1 MGNELW
7 IIEQECYDV
16 KDNPKYETI
25 FTLANGYRGFRGW
38 LEFSSYGFNGNFI
51 AGVFDKAEAQVT
63 EIVNTQNPLV
73 FNLYVDD
80 ERIDIDRCE
89 IVNFKRYLDM
99 KDGILHTDIE
109 IKTPKGKI
117 TKISAKRFVSRK
129 NVHRW
134 GVEYK
139 ITPIN
144 YSGKI
149 FVENMI
155 DGTVTNGNYHPVDK
169 TKHIRVKETYDLN
182 PGIALEAHTIDQG
195 IRIIEGTIIKVLN
208 DTVLKNRKYGVFGEI
223 VRELLELR
231 VEEGKEYIL
240 QKFGATYTSRDTDDN
255 LIDVLENELRNFYKQ
270 GLEDEIE
277 AHIKAWQEIWDRI
290 DIEIKGDVQAQLGIR
305 FNIFQLSSSAYDQ
318 DDRVSI
324 AAKALHG
331 EGYKGHVFWDT
342 EIFMLPFFIYTQP
355 EIARNLLMYRYNT
368 LDGARKN
375 AKLNGYEGAQF
386 PWESADD
393 GLEVTPKWGMD
404 YDGNLVRI
412 WTGDE
417 EFHINSDIVFS
428 IWEYYRATKDK
439 DFLMNYG
446 MEILLE
452 TAKFWISR
460 VEYNIDMDR
469 YEINKV
475 IGPDEFHE
483 HVNNNFYTNYLAK
496 WNIEKTL
503 ELAEWL
509 KRENV
514 KVYED
519 LLKKLDI
526 KEEDFKEWKVVKDK
540 IYIPYSEDGKLIEQ
554 FEGYFDL
561 KDIEITEHDENGMP
575 LWPDLQG
582 YKLGQTQL
590 IKQPDVVMLMLLLG
604 DEFDKETR
612 KINYEYYE
620 KRTMHKSSL
629 SPSMY
634 SIMGLTVG
642 DTHNAYK
649 YFMKTILTDLEDNQ
663 GNACFGLHAASTG
676 GSWQSVV
683 FGFGGLHVDKEQYLC
698 LNPWIPEHWDE
709 LTFNIIWNEAKVKV
723 VVSHNEVRVISTKDF
738 DIKIY
743 DEKFKV
749 YKNKELIYRR

>member
-1 MGNELW
+1 MEKKLW
-7 IIEQECYDV
+7 LIEQNYYDV
-16 KDNPKYETI
+16 KDSPKYETI
-25 FTLANGYRGFRGW
+25 FTLANGYRGLRGW
-38 LEFSSYGFNGNFI
+38 LEFSKYGFCGNFI
-51 AGVFDKAEAQVT
+51 AGVFDKAQAQVT
-63 EIVNTQNPLV
+63 EIVNAQNPLV
-73 FNLYVDD
+73 FNLYIDD
-80 ERIDIDRCE
+80 ELIDIDRSE
-89 IVNFKRYLDM
+89 ILYFKRYLDM
-99 KDGILHTDIE
+99 KNGILYTDVE

-117 TKISAKRFVSRK
+117 TKIFSRRFVSRN

-134 GVEYK
+134 GAEYK
-139 ITPIN
+139 ITPVN

-149 FVENMI
+149 FVENII
-155 DGTVTNGNYHPVDK
+155 DATVTNGNYHPADK
-169 TKHIRVKETYDLN
+169 AKHIRVKESYDFN
-182 PGIALEAHTIDQG
+182 PGIALETCTIDKH
-195 IRIIEGTIIKVLN
+195 ITIIEGTAIKVL
-208 DTVLKNRKYGVFGEI
+208 DESALRNRKYGVFGEI

-231 VEEGKEYIL
+231 VEEGKEYTL
-240 QKFGATYTSRDTDDN
+240 QKFGVTYTSRDTDDA
-255 LIDVLENELRNFYKQ
+255 LKDILACELKSFYEQ
-270 GLEDEIE
+270 GLQNEIR
-277 AHIKAWQEIWDRI
+277 AHIKAWQEIWDKI
-290 DIEIKGDVQAQLGIR
+290 DIEIKGDDLAQLGIR

-368 LDGARKN
+368 LDGARRN
-375 AKLNGYEGAQF
+375 AKLNDYEGAQF

-404 YDGNLVRI
+404 YDGNPVRI

-417 EFHINSDIVFS
+417 EFHINSDIAFG
-428 IWEYYRATKDK
+428 IWEYYRATRDK
-439 DFLMNYG
+439 DFLINYG
-446 MEILLE
+446 IETLLE
-452 TAKFWISR
+452 TSKFWKSR
-460 VEYNIDMDR
+460 VEYNEEKDR
-469 YEINKV
+469 YEINRV

-509 KRENV
+509 KREDN
-514 KVYED
+514 KVYND
-519 LLKKLDI
+519 LLNKLDI
-526 KEEDFKEWKVVKDK
+526 KEEDFKEWKIIKDK

-561 KDIEITEHDENGMP
+561 KDIKITEHDENGMP

-604 DEFDKETR
+604 DEFDLETR
-612 KINYEYYE
+612 RINYEYYE

-663 GNACFGLHAASTG
+663 GNAEFGLHAASTG

-683 FGFGGLHVDKEQYLC
+683 FGFGGLHVDKEHHLC

-709 LTFNIIWNEAKVKV
+709 LTFNITWQDAKVKIV
-723 VVSHNEVRVISTKDF
+723 VTQTEVRVVSTKDI
-738 DIKIY
+738 DVRIY
-743 DEKFKV
+743 DEKLKV
-749 YKNKELIYRR
+749 NKNKELVYRK

>member
-1 MGNELW
+1 MEKKLW
-7 IIEQECYDV
+7 FIEQNDYDV
-16 KDNPKYETI
+16 KDSPKYETI
-25 FTLANGYRGFRGW
+25 FTLANGYRGLRGW
-38 LEFSSYGFNGNFI
+38 LEFSNYGFCGNFI
-51 AGVFDKAEAQVT
+51 AGVFDKSDAQVI
-63 EIVNTQNPLV
+63 EIVNSQNPLV

-80 ERIDIDRCE
+80 ELLDIGRCE
-89 IVNFKRYLDM
+89 ILNFKRYLDM
-99 KDGILHTDIE
+99 KDGILYTDVE
-109 IKTPKGKI
+109 IKTSKGKI
-117 TKISAKRFVSRK
+117 TKICAKRFVSKK

-149 FVENMI
+149 YVENVI

-169 TKHIRVKETYDLN
+169 VKHIMVKERYDLN
-182 PGIALEAHTIDQG
+182 PGIALETRTMDQG
-195 IRIIEGTIIKVLN
+195 IEIIEGTVIKVLD
-208 DTVLKNRKYGVFGEI
+208 DTILKNRKYGVFGEK

-231 VEEGKEYIL
+231 VEKGKEYTL
-240 QKFGATYTSRDTDDN
+240 QKFGTTYTSRDTDDN
-255 LIDVLENELRNFYKQ
+255 LINILTNEIKNFYEQGLENEIK
-270 GLEDEIE
+270 
-277 AHIKAWQEIWDRI
+277 AHVKAWQEIWDKI
-290 DIEIKGDVQAQLGIR
+290 DIEIKGDDQAQLGIR

-331 EGYKGHVFWDT
+331 EGYKGHIFWDT

-393 GLEVTPKWGMD
+393 GLEVTPKWGVD
-404 YDGNLVRI
+404 YDGNPVRI

-417 EFHINSDIVFS
+417 EFHINSDIAFG

-439 DFLMNYG
+439 DFLINYG

-460 VEYNIDMDR
+460 VEYNVDMDR
-469 YEINKV
+469 YEINRV

-503 ELAEWL
+503 ELVEWL
-509 KRENV
+509 KREDI

-519 LLKKLDI
+519 LLNKLDI

-561 KDIEITEHDENGMP
+561 KDIEITQYDENGMP

-604 DEFDKETR
+604 NEFDKETKR
-612 KINYEYYE
+612 INYEYYE

-663 GNACFGLHAASTG
+663 GNAGFGLHAASTG

-683 FGFGGLHVDKEQYLC
+683 FGFGGLHVDKEQCLC
-698 LNPWIPEHWDE
+698 LNPWIPEHWDK
-709 LTFNIIWNEAKVKV
+709 LTFNIVWHESKVKV
-723 VVSHNEVRVISTKDF
+723 VVTQTEVRVTSTKDF
-738 DIKIY
+738 VIRIY
-743 DEKFKV
+743 DEKLKV
-749 YKNKELIYRR
+749 NKNKELIYRR